1 MKLNSRLLKNIPILL
16 IVSAAKRERGSTLKL
31 KIVTKLFIM
40 LLLKSKSKNCFE
52 ADEKKS

>member
-31 KIVTKLFIM
+31 KIVTKLCIM

-52 ADEKKS
+52 ADE